1 MMLDRICGT
10 VTVRFT
16 RAERRILTALLLR
29 ENIRAVSIKNT
40 DDGGLLTELCMRDWR
55 RLCARMEER
64 GCIPPAVLSV
74 HGLPR
79 LLAYLRRRP
88 GMAIG
93 ASLMLAV
100 MIVSTMFCW
109 RVDVICL
116 DNAQGTDVRDGVDVY
131 AVRGAL
137 AGMGVGEGMFL
148 WGLDARGIENR
159 YLLAHADVS
168 WMAVNRRGTVLSV
181 EVRPSHAVPHD
192 RETPLIP
199 DGEGFLVG
207 THLVADA
214 DGIVRSSFVRGGVLT
229 VQPEQIVLR
238 GQLLASG
245 VYTSDTGDI
254 VCGRAQGEVL
264 ADTVRILTARVP
276 LTETVQC
283 ATGEVRTEYELAL
296 FGHGLLKL
304 EKPLPWVR
312 QIVTFLQTFRNWLKK
327 TGIDGASCGIIADEA
342 ISDARESHLCLPDGL
357 PLPVSVR
364 VTTYSGVTKATREL
378 DAAQARLRAKADL
391 DAQEAAL
398 GVHEIYSREESEEWD
413 DGVLTVIRYVSCRD
427 NIAATEE
434 YRIREQH
441 NQTEN

>member
-1 MMLDRICGT
+1 M
-10 VTVRFT
+10 
-16 RAERRILTALLLR
+16 
-29 ENIRAVSIKNT
+29 SI
-40 DDGGLLTELCMRDWR
+40 GGN
-55 RLCARMEER
+55 
-64 GCIPPAVLSV
+64 V
-74 HGLPR
+74 
-79 LLAYLRRRP
+79 
-88 GMAIG
+88 
-93 ASLMLAV
+93 
-100 MIVSTMFCW
+100 
-109 RVDVICL
+109 
-116 DNAQGTDVRDGVDVY
+116 
-131 AVRGAL
+131 
-137 AGMGVGEGMFL
+137 
-148 WGLDARGIENR
+148 
-159 YLLAHADVS
+159 YLL
-168 WMAVNRRGTVLSV
+168 
-181 EVRPSHAVPHD
+181 
-192 RETPLIP
+192 
-199 DGEGFLVG
+199 FLC
-207 THLVADA
+207 
-214 DGIVRSSFVRGGVLT
+214 
-229 VQPEQIVLR
+229 R

-276 LTETVQC
+276 LTETVEC